1 MVSNKRWLVGVLCLG
16 GVACQAAPARISGRW
31 VMLTGNAPIAVGQS
45 DLPEGG
51 GPLRLVPGSPA
62 AGACFGPEEFVQ
74 MFGPV
79 CPHEPEQ
86 GPPGSDVDV
95 RWYCQGQLAVRVR
108 LERCPTAGRLR
119 VAELAVATA
128 PLPDR

>member
-1 MVSNKRWLVGVLCLG
+1 VNIKLVAVGVLALG
-16 GVACQAAPARISGRW
+16 SVACQAAPARLAGRW
-31 VMLTGNAPIAVGQS
+31 VLLSGGAPVAVGQA
-45 DLPEGG
+45 DAPEAG

-62 AGACFGPEEFVQ
+62 AGACLAAQEYVQ

-79 CPHEPEQ
+79 CPHDPEG

-108 LERCPTAGRLR
+108 LERCPNAARLR
-119 VAELAVATA
+119 VVELAVATA
-128 PLPDR
+128 PER